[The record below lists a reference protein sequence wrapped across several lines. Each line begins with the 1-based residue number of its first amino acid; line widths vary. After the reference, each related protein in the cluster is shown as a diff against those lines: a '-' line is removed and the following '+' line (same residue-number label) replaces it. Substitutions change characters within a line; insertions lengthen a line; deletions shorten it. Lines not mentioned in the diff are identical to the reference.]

1 MDDPWEPMLVAPPEA
16 ASSHLADGELFADHT
31 SAMDKHLS
39 ECAWCRRRL
48 DSARIAESDDDEDFE
63 QALRAAKWREDF
75 AQVSRETILPD
86 QVRAAMTAPASVGDV
101 EPGQLWRL
109 TWRDRHILAAVLDV
123 ADWQVLCAPVT
134 TDTKLADELTLLIP
148 AESSPLV
155 TDLAIWVRNKV
166 AVPLF
171 VFDRPLGTLPPVG
184 SAHMGGQAALQQLAR
199 AHLTGSAV
207 PEGLPVGMPLSENDT
222 DRLAMHDALWEQTDW
237 FAAASAGLIDSDGVP
252 LAVLGSPE
260 TDQGA
265 ARPLPNLLRDS
276 GLPLSK
282 LAEQTGLTM
291 ARLLD
296 LTRGQATATQQE
308 IAAIQKATGGT
319 VAINDRDRLV
329 NAVTALTEVSRPTWR
344 GARQCWT
351 KDHSPD
357 ADPEDPTPLV
367 TRALQQ
373 SLAARSIRQDCEA
386 EDEQQRLR
394 NDWRDRIAMI
404 LHEYK

>member
-75 AQVSRETILPD
+75 AHVSRETILPD

-155 TDLAIWVRNKV
+155 TDLA
-166 AVPLF
+166 
-171 VFDRPLGTLPPVG
+171 
-184 SAHMGGQAALQQLAR
+184 
-199 AHLTGSAV
+199 
-207 PEGLPVGMPLSENDT
+207 
-222 DRLAMHDALWEQTDW
+222 
-237 FAAASAGLIDSDGVP
+237 
-252 LAVLGSPE
+252 
-260 TDQGA
+260 
-265 ARPLPNLLRDS
+265 
-276 GLPLSK
+276 
-282 LAEQTGLTM
+282 
-291 ARLLD
+291 
-296 LTRGQATATQQE
+296 
-308 IAAIQKATGGT
+308 
-319 VAINDRDRLV
+319 
-329 NAVTALTEVSRPTWR
+329 
-344 GARQCWT
+344 
-351 KDHSPD
+351 
-357 ADPEDPTPLV
+357 
-367 TRALQQ
+367 
-373 SLAARSIRQDCEA
+373 
-386 EDEQQRLR
+386 
-394 NDWRDRIAMI
+394 
-404 LHEYK
+404 